1 VTTLDQRLRALGDAL
16 DLDLDAG
23 DGDGL
28 ADAVLARLDEPPP
41 SVDGRPLLRV
51 AAAVLIVLAL
61 VAVAV
66 PSSRRTVADWF
77 GFDGVRLE
85 RRPGAPAVSVPDP
98 LDRNATAADSS
109 SDDPS
114 DDTSYETSDETSDE
128 PAVDDPPVEIGTIVE
143 VDDRE
148 VLVSEFVGTLDNPA
162 IGKTV
167 GDGTAVRQVEV
178 SGELGLW
185 IDGAPHDV
193 SFFDEQGDIAFR
205 RFAGNTLLWQDG
217 STIRRLE
224 GFADADAAI
233 EYAEQLGG

>member
-1 VTTLDQRLRALGDAL
+1 
-16 DLDLDAG
+16 
-23 DGDGL
+23 
-28 ADAVLARLDEPPP
+28 
-41 SVDGRPLLRV
+41 
-51 AAAVLIVLAL
+51 
-61 VAVAV
+61 
-66 PSSRRTVADWF
+66 
-77 GFDGVRLE
+77 
-85 RRPGAPAVSVPDP
+85 VPDP
-98 LDRNATAADSS
+98 LDHNAAGADSS

-114 DDTSYETSDETSDE
+114 DETSDETSDGTSEEASDGTSDDASDGTSDE

-178 SGELGLW
+178 GGELGLW

-193 SFFDEQGDIAFR
+193 SFFDEQGEIVFQ

-224 GFADADAAI
+224 GFADVGAAI
-233 EYAEQLGG
+233 EYAEQLAS